1 MKIDWMGI
9 TMAFGIAIVAV
20 IVVGRV
26 TMLRNL
32 ATL

>member
-1 MKIDWMGI
+1 MKIDWMGMAI
-9 TMAFGIAIVAV
+9 AFGIAVVAV

-26 TMLRNL
+26 QMLRSF

>member
-9 TMAFGIAIVAV
+9 AMAFGIAIVAV

-26 TMLRNL
+26 AMLRQF